1 MVGCGCLL
9 VGSGCPPLDEMGDRR
24 CDHSSCERSVDR
36 FPVGILP
43 IRLTKVPSP
52 YEARVI
58 ILAGPL
64 TLGFALVVKVLDPG
78 DFVSVYDPLAL
89 NNAQGAGPS
98 VYAGVGTKT

>member
-1 MVGCGCLL
+1 MRSFLTLEVGRQVPCRY
-9 VGSGCPPLDEMGDRR
+9 STHQIDK
-24 CDHSSCERSVDR
+24 SAQ
-36 FPVGILP
+36 PVRDP
-43 IRLTKVPSP
+43 
-52 YEARVI
+52 AI

-89 NNAQGAGPS
+89 NNAQGAGRS